1 MRSPIPGVSDAAW
14 MRWVAA
20 LDAQPI
26 DAVGPSGGLG
36 SYDMRPR
43 RLKEL
48 GLARSVRL
56 ERAPSGR
63 QVYSCEL
70 APPLTRA
77 RFLRDMVLQA
87 AVLARSARG
96 HYDDLARASG
106 EGLRLPEGQ
115 TLAGALAVLH
125 RGGRGALARWPDLF
139 EDTRVL
145 WEKARGC
152 F

>member
-1 MRSPIPGVSDAAW
+1 
-14 MRWVAA
+14 MRWVTA

-26 DAVGPSGGLG
+26 DAVSPSGGLG

-48 GLARSVRL
+48 GLARSLKL
-56 ERAPSGR
+56 ERTSSGR
-63 QVYSCEL
+63 QVYSCEF
-70 APPLTRA
+70 APPITRE
-77 RFLRDMVLQA
+77 RFLRDMILQA
-87 AVLARSARG
+87 AVLAKSARG
-96 HYDDLARASG
+96 HFDDLSRTRAS
-106 EGLRLPEGQ
+106 LPEGQ

-139 EDTRVL
+139 EDTRAL
-145 WEKARGC
+145 WERAREC